1 MNHTISLTL
10 RPDSLET
17 VRLRRS
23 EKLTGLPLALTLLL
37 LLTAAC
43 GDLQDP
49 ATGSSAHITAGPDAQ
64 TPYLTK
70 PSPDLPS
77 QELPY
82 RPALIPTPADPGFP
96 GSDPAQSNNPST
108 IDDQLGSQTSSQSGT
123 STNVSP
129 SEQLVNTPAGQT
141 GANSILR
148 RVTLVWDPSASGN
161 SDGYRVSV
169 RSDSTVSP
177 YYYDAGP
184 ATQLTVSLLAGT
196 RYWFTVLA
204 YNAAGESPPSEEFS
218 FTLN

>member
-1 MNHTISLTL
+1 MDHTCAPTGRADSSDTTMSRLSQTL
-10 RPDSLET
+10 PGFPSA
-17 VRLRRS
+17 
-23 EKLTGLPLALTLLL
+23 LALLL

-49 ATGSSAHITAGPDAQ
+49 APGSSAHITTGPDAQ

-70 PSPDLPS
+70 PSLDPS
-77 QELPY
+77 AQESAFGPAT
-82 RPALIPTPADPGFP
+82 RPAPADPGLPASDPVQSQPPPGTNDQP
-96 GSDPAQSNNPST
+96 GSP
-108 IDDQLGSQTSSQSGT
+108 LSSQSGT
-123 STNVSP
+123 STNLSP
-129 SEQLVNTPAGQT
+129 PEQSGNTPTGQT

-204 YNAAGESPPSEEFS
+204 YNAAGESLPSEEFS